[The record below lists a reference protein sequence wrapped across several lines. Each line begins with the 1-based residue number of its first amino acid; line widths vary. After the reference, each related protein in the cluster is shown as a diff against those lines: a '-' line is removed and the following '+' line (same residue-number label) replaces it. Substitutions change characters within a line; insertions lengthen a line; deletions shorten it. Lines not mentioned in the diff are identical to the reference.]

1 MRKLLGRALGT
12 AQAAVSAL
20 MVVGC
25 TATVAGAPVKATDR
39 ADADGAVVALL
50 DTGSYP
56 TAAGSPFGT
65 AGRVN
70 GALMEAHRMGVDV
83 VGPWQADPTFRQ
95 RGPVVDTTITGPF
108 PEARLLAQNRV
119 LPDPIADVAA
129 AHGFITGF
137 SSMRTAGPTKALLNV
152 ALRFPDVDAAGA
164 AAREMSDKYAYEDVH
179 PTPITIERHPEA
191 IATLDDI
198 AGGGVI
204 VSSFTARGA
213 SVLFQAVH
221 IDDRTETAAAP
232 RLIALVLDKQEPLI
246 DRFKPTEPAKLADLP
261 KDFTGHLLARTL
273 WAPDNSG
280 PFIVGVWEPTAWL
293 HFEDDPI
300 KAADL
305 FRSAGV
311 EAVAQRMTT
320 VYQTRDTA
328 GAGQVVEQLAADMRA
343 SDGIHPITGITGLP
357 GAQCFA
363 RTKTLNEPNPPPS
376 WQRVVWPF
384 KCVARAD
391 RYAFTAF
398 SADEKDVKQQMAAQ
412 YRILAGK

>member
-1 MRKLLGRALGT
+1 MVTSLGRALG
-12 AQAAVSAL
+12 AMLAAVSAVTL
-20 MVVGC
+20 VGC
-25 TATVAGAPVKATDR
+25 TATVAGAPVKAPAR

-50 DTGSYP
+50 DTGNYP
-56 TAAGSPFGT
+56 TAAGPPFGA

-70 GALMEAHRMGVDV
+70 GALMEAHRMAVDV
-83 VGPWQADPTFRQ
+83 VGPWQVDPTFRQ
-95 RGPVVDTTITGPF
+95 RGSVLDTTTTGPF
-108 PEARLLAQNRV
+108 PEARLLTQNRV
-119 LPDPIADVAA
+119 LPDPVAEVAA
-129 AHGFITGF
+129 AHGFITSF
-137 SSMRTAGPTKALLNV
+137 SSLRTTGPAKLLLNV
-152 ALRFPDVDAAGA
+152 VLRFSDADSARA
-164 AAREMSDKYAYEDVH
+164 AAREMSDKYPYAN
-179 PTPITIERHPEA
+179 PRPMPIDRHPEA
-191 IATLDDI
+191 IATLDEVS
-198 AGGGVI
+198 GGTV
-204 VSSFTARGA
+204 VASSFTARGPY
-213 SVLFQAVH
+213 VLFQVVE
-221 IDDRTETAAAP
+221 IWDRTDTAAAP
-232 RLIALVLDKQEPLI
+232 VLIRLTLDKQEPLI
-246 DRFKPTEPAKLADLP
+246 DRFRPTDPAKLVDLP

-293 HFEDDPI
+293 HFEDDPV
-300 KAADL
+300 KAAGL
-305 FRSAGV
+305 FSSAGV

-328 GAGQVVEQLAADMRA
+328 GAAQVVEQLAADMRA

-363 RTKTLNEPNPPPS
+363 RTKTLEEANPALS

-398 SADEKDVKQQMAAQ
+398 SANEKDVKQQMAAQ

>member
-1 MRKLLGRALGT
+1 MRNLLGRALGT

-25 TATVAGAPVKATDR
+25 TAMVAGTPVKATDR

-50 DTGSYP
+50 DTGTYP

-70 GALMEAHRMGVDV
+70 GALMEAHRLGVDV
-83 VGPWQADPTFRQ
+83 AGPWQADPTFRQ

-129 AHGFITGF
+129 AHGFIAGF

-152 ALRFPDVDAAGA
+152 VLRFPDVDSAGA
-164 AAREMSDKYAYEDVH
+164 AAREMSDKYPDVN
-179 PTPITIERHPEA
+179 PRRVPLDGHPEA
-191 IATLDDI
+191 ITTLDDI
-198 AGGGVI
+198 AGGDVI
-204 VSSFTARGA
+204 ASSFTPRGA
-213 SVLFQAVH
+213 FVLFQAVH
-221 IDDRTETAAAP
+221 ISDRTETAAAP
-232 RLIALVLDKQEPLI
+232 RLIALALDKQEPLI
-246 DRFKPTEPAKLADLP
+246 DRFKPTDPAKLADLP

-300 KAADL
+300 KAAGL

-311 EAVAQRMTT
+311 DAVAQRMTT
-320 VYQTRDTA
+320 VYQARDTT
-328 GAGQVVEQLAADMRA
+328 GAAQVVDQLAADMRA
-343 SDGIHPITGITGLP
+343 SDGVHPIAGITGLP
-357 GAQCFA
+357 RAQCFA
-363 RTKTLNEPNPPPS
+363 RTKTLSEPNPPPS